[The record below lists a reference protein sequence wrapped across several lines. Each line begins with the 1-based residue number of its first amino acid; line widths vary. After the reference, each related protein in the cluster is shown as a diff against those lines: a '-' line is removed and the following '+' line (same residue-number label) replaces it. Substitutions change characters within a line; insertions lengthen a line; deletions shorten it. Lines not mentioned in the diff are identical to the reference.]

1 MRVLNILSSLSA
13 ASLAAASFP
22 PSPENVITKQI
33 KNVPGAS
40 ISYKETHICETK
52 AKAYAGYVD
61 MPGECLA
68 DVGGYNISTFFWYF
82 RARNNPEKAP
92 TTIYLAGGP
101 GESSLYGA
109 TSDGGPCYVLKDAN
123 STESNPWSWNENSNM
138 LYVDQPVTAGF
149 SYSEAINSTWNFLW
163 DGSDGTQTP
172 IVPLEAYNGSVP
184 AENSTLLYG
193 TYPDQN
199 PALTANNSVI
209 AARALWHFAQLW
221 FPEFPEQLKDNV
233 QINIAGN
240 SYGGYWVSTSTAY
253 FERQNVKI
261 KAGEI
266 KGTCLNL
273 GTAVITNG
281 EVDFLLQTE
290 SYPTQ
295 AHNNTYSFK
304 AISDEQF
311 IEAQNN
317 YTKPG
322 GCRDLIQE
330 CRAQG
335 ALYDPDEVN
344 LNKTV
349 AALCTSATDYC
360 YQYVLG
366 AYATSGRSAFDMASK
381 LPNPYPPSYSTG
393 WANKAWV
400 QQALGARINFTENSY
415 VSQAIM
421 FADIAR
427 RDGLK
432 DLEYLLSRGIGVALI
447 YGDRD
452 YRCPWIGAE
461 QLSNAANW
469 SGADAYR
476 KAGYE
481 EIHVNSSYVG
491 GVAKQHGL
499 LSFARVFQAGHDV
512 AWYQPET
519 SFQIFDRAISGR
531 DIPTGRKRIGRG
543 RHAAK
548 WSTKGP
554 LSAYGWREE
563 LPESPPV
570 ECELYDVA
578 TTCTENQVS
587 ITGDRLAKDC
597 VGVNCELTSY
607 NRLLL
612 LRMGRLRL
620 RILLSSSLLL
630 RARREGPGDRKRS
643 NGDRDDVGSAPR
655 VCWTSQN
662 REPISVLKWRLCYAM
677 FSEGFCD
684 ILEHKAF
691 YGYGCSEVQNLLLF
705 YS

>member
-643 NGDRDDVGSAPR
+643 NGDRDGVGSAPR

-684 ILEHKAF
+684 LLEHKAF

>member
-1 MRVLNILSSLSA
+1 MRAFSILSSLSA
-13 ASLAAASFP
+13 ASFAVASFP
-22 PSPENVITKQI
+22 PLPENVITKQI
-33 KNVPGAS
+33 EKVPGAS

-61 MPGECLA
+61 MPGEYLT

-109 TSDGGPCYVLKDAN
+109 TSDGGPCYVLNDSN

-149 SYSEAINSTWNFLW
+149 SYSKAINSTWNFLW
-163 DGSDGTQTP
+163 DGSDGTTTP
-172 IVPLEAYNGSVP
+172 VVPLEAYNGSVP

-193 TYPDQN
+193 TFPDQN

-221 FPEFPEQLKDNV
+221 FTEFPEQLGGND

-240 SYGGYWVSTSTAY
+240 SYGGYWVSTSMAY
-253 FERQNVKI
+253 FERQNAKI
-261 KAGEI
+261 EAGEI
-266 KGTCLNL
+266 EATCLNL

-290 SYPTQ
+290 TYPTQ

-304 AISDEQF
+304 AISDELF
-311 IEAQNN
+311 LESQNN

-322 GCRDLIQE
+322 GCRDLIQQ
-330 CRAQG
+330 CRTQG
-335 ALYDPDEVN
+335 ALSDPDEVN
-344 LNKTV
+344 LNETV
-349 AALCTSATDYC
+349 NALCTSATDYC
-360 YQYVLG
+360 YMYVLG
-366 AYATSGRSAFDMASK
+366 AYAASGRSSFDMASK
-381 LPNPYPPSYSTG
+381 LPNPYPPSYSTA
-393 WANKAWV
+393 WANEAWV

-421 FADIAR
+421 FADISR
-427 RDGLK
+427 RNGLK
-432 DLEYLLSRGIGVALI
+432 DLEYLLTRGIGVALI

-461 QLSNAANW
+461 QLSMAANW
-469 SGADAYR
+469 TGAATYR
-476 KAGYE
+476 EAGYE

-499 LSFARVFQAGHDV
+499 LSFSRVFQAGHDV

-519 SFQIFDRAISGR
+519 SFRIFDRAISGR
-531 DIPTGRKRIGRG
+531 DVPTGRKRLGSG

-548 WSTKGP
+548 WATKGP

-563 LPESPPV
+563 LPASPPV
-570 ECELYDVA
+570 ECELYDIA
-578 TTCTENQVS
+578 TTCAENQVS
-587 ITGDRLAKDC
+587 VFVFVFVWLW
-597 VGVNCELTSY
+597 L
-607 NRLLL
+607 
-612 LRMGRLRL
+612 
-620 RILLSSSLLL
+620 
-630 RARREGPGDRKRS
+630 GPCPGP
-643 NGDRDDVGSAPR
+643 VA
-655 VCWTSQN
+655 
-662 REPISVLKWRLCYAM
+662 
-677 FSEGFCD
+677 
-684 ILEHKAF
+684 
-691 YGYGCSEVQNLLLF
+691 
-705 YS
+705 